1 MLPRL
6 APAECYLPI
15 PGEKTIGHAEC
26 PRRTWSSRCHKGWAG
41 SRCVRWVSGFLP
53 ARSLRLFRGIWLRRV
68 QIPKP
73 LRPGGWRPDGIALP
87 KTTAIKR
94 RMLPVEETGS
104 RPGSLLD
111 DAITITATEKAGM
124 EGGYFSQLVAET
136 GRQFLRCPSKTS
148 PPRGY
153 CRALT
158 NRSPAIG
165 SAPARAGY
173 RAPRDCPQARPRF
186 AVLSAV

>member
-1 MLPRL
+1 MVEGGGHHKLVPRHR
-6 APAECYLPI
+6 YD
-15 PGEKTIGHAEC
+15 EC

-41 SRCVRWVSGFLP
+41 SWCVRWMSGFPP

-73 LRPGGWRPDGIALP
+73 FRPAVGALTALP
-87 KTTAIKR
+87 CLKR
-94 RMLPVEETGS
+94 PQSSAGCSPFAENGS